1 MIARLIWGHHK
12 IDLQRKILAR
22 NRGLVLQSPIGKVV
36 VERPEVGTHATNYHF
51 GDIFG
56 EEDRAFLIR
65 KMALKSHA
73 GIYPTFP
80 CTNTFN
86 V

>member
-1 MIARLIWGHHK
+1 M
-12 IDLQRKILAR
+12 
-22 NRGLVLQSPIGKVV
+22 QSPIGKVV

-86 V
+86 LYLISMNHNYERVQFLGRKKST